1 MIAFISTMVSDPS
14 NREFM
19 TAFYEK
25 YYRLM
30 FSIAKGI
37 CQEYYDSEEIV
48 QDAIL
53 KLISKIN
60 LLRSLPEENRVYYTA
75 ATIRNTAF
83 SLLRRKAREKN
94 IIVPMSD
101 WFSDLVSE
109 EENPVEDRMIL
120 TENIEEMAHCWEYL
134 TEEEQFLLEGRYILE
149 LTDHELAEQVGCKPD
164 SIRMKLTRTRRKMK
178 KLILNYGGEEPE
190 HGN

>member
-1 MIAFISTMVSDPS
+1 MIAFIGTMVSDPS
-14 NREFM
+14 DREFM
-19 TAFYEK
+19 TEFYEK

-30 FSIAKGI
+30 FAIAKGI
-37 CQEYYDSEEIV
+37 CLGCYDSEEVV
-48 QDAIL
+48 QDAIV
-53 KLISKIN
+53 KLISKIS
-60 LLRSLPEENRVYYTA
+60 LLRSLPEENQVYYTA

-83 SLLRRKAREKN
+83 SLLRRKSREKN

-109 EENPVEDRMIL
+109 EENPVEDKMIL

-134 TEEEQFLLEGRYILE
+134 SEEEQFLLEGRYILE
-149 LTDHELAEQVGCKPD
+149 LTDGELAEQVGCKPD

-178 KLILNYGGEEPE
+178 KLILDFEGEGPDYG
-190 HGN
+190 H

>member
-14 NREFM
+14 NRESM

-25 YYRLM
+25 DYRLM

-48 QDAIL
+48 QDAIV

-60 LLRSLPEENRVYYTA
+60 LLRSLPEENQVYYAA

-109 EENPVEDRMIL
+109 EENPVEDKMIL
-120 TENIEEMAHCWEYL
+120 TENIEEMAHCLKYL

-149 LTDHELAEQVGCKPD
+149 LTDRELAEQVGCKPD